1 MIWNCY
7 LTIFRAESPVHIG
20 YKQIGILKTTR
31 YYITGRA
38 MWGAITANLTR
49 ALFENPSPKDYEVVG
64 NFVRENIRTTYF
76 YPAIKKNDI
85 KDPEKWS
92 EIDVKDYLVFLP
104 NYIDDGLRF
113 GKISKEEFEQIFVGS
128 LVSTAL
134 EVSTKTAEEGSLHEF
149 EFIKDKVKI
158 GESVADVYWIG
169 YLFINMDAKEAKDDD
184 GKKVYD
190 VIIEETDEDI
200 KIIFAKNGRY
210 HKNHLKNNILN
221 QLFVGGER
229 NYGLGRLKL
238 LELTKETC
246 KIFEKFDLEF
256 NDENPILE
264 NNSDKNS
271 AIAIAHVNLNGLEL
285 ELGEIEPIVGLEWSD
300 RGAGQKVSDAEI
312 CVTPGSKLKSCNFI
326 LCDYGI
332 LKAIKTL

>member
-1 MIWNCY
+1 LSE
-7 LTIFRAESPVHIG
+7 LTIDAS
-20 YKQIGILKTTR
+20 
-31 YYITGRA
+31 
-38 MWGAITANLTR
+38 
-49 ALFENPSPKDYEVVG
+49 AL
-64 NFVRENIRTTYF
+64 
-76 YPAIKKNDI
+76 KKNDI
-85 KDPEKWS
+85 KNPEKWS
-92 EIDVKDYLVFLP
+92 EIEVKDYPVFLP

-158 GESVADVYWIG
+158 GESVANVYWIG

-200 KIIFAKNGRY
+200 KIIFAKNGKY
-210 HKNHLKNNILN
+210 HKTHLKNNILN

-238 LELTKETC
+238 LELTKETG

-271 AIAIAHVNLNGLEL
+271 AIAIAHVKLNGLEL
-285 ELGEIEPIVGLEWSD
+285 ELGEIEPVVGLEWSD
-300 RGAGQKVSDAEI
+300 RGAGQEVSTAKI
-312 CVTPGSKLKSCNFI
+312 CATPGSKLKSCNFI